1 MFPTG
6 LQTTRMREGRVVPGA
21 SGTPST
27 STFPYVARHRKRQQR
42 IRLLE
47 MKQSLALMFVDVDI
61 YILVL
66 DALERLQ
73 VPGPGA
79 CVADC
84 VRGVGAGPGEDT
96 AASPATVRWYERTRL
111 PAKVPRLPAC
121 TSHACVLR
129 VVDLP

>member
-6 LQTTRMREGRVVPGA
+6 LQTTRMREGRVMPGT

-27 STFPYVARHRKRQQR
+27 NTLPYVARHRKRQQR

-61 YILVL
+61 YPCV
-66 DALERLQ
+66 DALELLQ

-96 AASPATVRWYERTRL
+96 AASPATVRW
-111 PAKVPRLPAC
+111 
-121 TSHACVLR
+121 
-129 VVDLP
+129 

>member
-1 MFPTG
+1 MFVS
-6 LQTTRMREGRVVPGA
+6 RSICA
-21 SGTPST
+21 
-27 STFPYVARHRKRQQR
+27 H
-42 IRLLE
+42 
-47 MKQSLALMFVDVDI
+47 SLA
-61 YILVL
+61 L

-96 AASPATVRWYERTRL
+96 TASPATVRWYERTRL